1 MIALD
6 GAHVVFMVIG
16 QNLIKLTP
24 MKKIIIT
31 FVIILPLIIFNKNII
46 SQLIIFTTSKLTDR
60 NISIETI
67 DIDYLKKKIIL
78 NSVKVESTKKI
89 YYKNIFE
96 AEKIEVEY
104 DFKSLFNDLVIINHL
119 IFYNSKIFLDID
131 IKDKMILDDNFEEVK
146 KQEEDYKP
154 KIYPPKKKD
163 INFLILKFQTYNTQ
177 GFIKPSNKLNEIEI
191 NLSDMSFNKI
201 GNKNDLQHYKDVF
214 RIILGDIFLKI
225 PDINL
230 QKLIKKTYKF

>member
-1 MIALD
+1 
-6 GAHVVFMVIG
+6 
-16 QNLIKLTP
+16 

-31 FVIILPLIIFNKNII
+31 LVIILPLLIFNKTII
-46 SQLIIFTTSKLTDR
+46 SQLIIFSTSKLTDK
-60 NISIETI
+60 NISIESI

-78 NSVKVESTKKI
+78 NSVKVESNKKI

-104 DFKSLFNDLVIINHL
+104 DFKSLFTDLVIINHL

-214 RIILGDIFLKI
+214 RIILVDIFLKI

>member
-1 MIALD
+1 M
-6 GAHVVFMVIG
+6 
-16 QNLIKLTP
+16 
-24 MKKIIIT
+24 
-31 FVIILPLIIFNKNII
+31 IILPLLIFNKTII
-46 SQLIIFTTSKLTDR
+46 SQLIIFSTPKLTDR

-67 DIDYLKKKIIL
+67 NIDYLKKKIIL

-96 AEKIEVEY
+96 VEKIEIEY
-104 DFKSLFNDLVIINHL
+104 DFKSLFTDLVIIKHL

-131 IKDKMILDDNFEEVK
+131 IKDKMISDDNFEEVK
-146 KQEEDYKP
+146 KQKEGYKP

-177 GFIKPSNKLNEIEI
+177 GFIKPSNKSNEIEI